1 MINDKKVLNSINIS
15 EIEQA
20 KSMFSFF
27 KKHPDPSPEIIK
39 MFIEKIGITETQF
52 YVLCAKLLS
61 SFASHGKY
69 NSSKKKIKDF
79 DYNQLMKGI
88 KVEYEHTNC
97 QIMARRIAM
106 DHLSELPDYY
116 DRLEKMEK
124 QGKEYYKAMGEMV

>member
-1 MINDKKVLNSINIS
+1 MTNLVNMPQLD
-15 EIEQA
+15 QA
-20 KSMFSFF
+20 KYMFSFF
-27 KKHPDPSPEIIK
+27 KKYPDPDPEAV
-39 MFIEKIGITETQF
+39 KIFLKKTGFTEAQF
-52 YVLCAKLLS
+52 YHLCLILLS

-79 DYNQLMKGI
+79 DYDQLMKGI

-124 QGKEYYKAMGEMV
+124 QGKEYYKAMGKMV